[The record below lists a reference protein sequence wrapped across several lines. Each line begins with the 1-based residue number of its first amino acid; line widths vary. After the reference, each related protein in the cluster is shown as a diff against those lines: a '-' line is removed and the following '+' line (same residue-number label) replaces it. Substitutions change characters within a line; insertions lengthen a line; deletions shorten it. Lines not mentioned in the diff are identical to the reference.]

1 MSVPENDALL
11 ESICEELGAMPVDD
25 FFDLVEK
32 HGLGTHVLDNVFSQ
46 LAQSLLQER
55 SIWLIC

>member
-46 LAQSLLQER
+46 LAQLLLQER
-55 SIWLIC
+55 SI